1 VSSDLAFLNGIEP
14 HHLLFFPVRLI
25 QIFGVKNTFTDPDIV
40 VFRDKYIS
48 VDFEADLGRKKK
60 ETLGVI
66 D

>member
-1 VSSDLAFLNGIEP
+1 
-14 HHLLFFPVRLI
+14 LFFPVRLI
-25 QIFGVKNTFTDPDIV
+25 QIFGVKNTSTDPDIV